1 MLKKSAKKKKTQV
14 KHKIVIVKAN
24 STPRNR
30 GPRECD
36 IDILFPNYVMQDVT
50 FLIIISIPHA
60 HVSSHQKMDVNV

>member
-36 IDILFPNYVMQDVT
+36 ILFPNYVMQDVT

>member
-36 IDILFPNYVMQDVT
+36 ILFPNYVMQDRT
-50 FLIIISIPHA
+50 FLIIISIIPHT

>member
-1 MLKKSAKKKKTQV
+1 MLKKSSKKKKTQV
-14 KHKIVIVKAN
+14 KHKIVIVKAS

-36 IDILFPNYVMQDVT
+36 ILFPNYVLQDVA
-50 FLIIISIPHA
+50 FLIIISIPHT